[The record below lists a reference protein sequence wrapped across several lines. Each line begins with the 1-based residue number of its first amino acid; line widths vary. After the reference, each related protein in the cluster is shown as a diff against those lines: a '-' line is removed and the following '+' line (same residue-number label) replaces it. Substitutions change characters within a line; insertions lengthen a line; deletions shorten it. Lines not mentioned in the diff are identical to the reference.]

1 MKMCNLDMMDELEFL
16 SATFEAL
23 KRLNGVYILIFHFAQ
38 QRFRFFVKKKFCN
51 CCQRAVP
58 TEPEN
63 DENATDKTA
72 ETQL

>member
-1 MKMCNLDMMDELEFL
+1 MERL
-16 SATFEAL
+16 SVTFEVL

-38 QRFRFFVKKKFCN
+38 QRFRFLVRKKFGN

-63 DENATDKTA
+63 DENVAEVQA